1 MSQFKIIAGDKKEYG
16 PVSIEEVGRWIQ
28 QGRANGDTRVQA
40 EGESDWVPLREVP
53 VLAVL
58 LGGQT
63 PQPSAGPP
71 VLGSAPLT
79 ADQLMAE
86 LQGRPH
92 TFSVGECFSRGW
104 RLLMDNFG
112 LLLLTAIG
120 CFFLIVVASFIP
132 FGGLIVAGP
141 LLGGAYYI
149 FLKRLRSEPADFGE
163 LFDGFKFSFMPL
175 LLAYVFMILV
185 TIPAIIPMVL
195 ALIIGAVGGAI
206 EAETTGGFPF
216 ISVIL
221 SALGY
226 LISVLLMNTL
236 VTMFGMTVPLVMD
249 RKMEAT
255 EAFKATWRVTKHCWG
270 KFMLLSICVFLMNFV
285 GLVAL
290 CLGMLV
296 TIPLSMAMGMV
307 AYEKLFGRAA
317 QA

>member
-1 MSQFKIIAGDKKEYG
+1 MA
-16 PVSIEEVGRWIQ
+16 
-28 QGRANGDTRVQA
+28 
-40 EGESDWVPLREVP
+40 
-53 VLAVL
+53 
-58 LGGQT
+58 
-63 PQPSAGPP
+63 
-71 VLGSAPLT
+71 SAPLT

-104 RLLMDNFG
+104 RLLMDNFW

-120 CFFLIVVASFIP
+120 CFLLVVVACFIP

-141 LLGGAYYI
+141 LLGGANYI
-149 FLKRLRSEPADFGE
+149 FLKRLRGEPADFGE

-175 LLAYVFMILV
+175 FLAYVFMILV

-195 ALIIGAVGGAI
+195 ALIIGAVGGTI
-206 EAETTGGFPF
+206 EAEASGGFPF

-236 VTMFGMTVPLVMD
+236 VTMFGMAIPLVMD
-249 RKMEAT
+249 RKMDAT

-270 KFMLLSICVFLMNFV
+270 KFMLLFICVFLMNIV

-317 QA
+317 QS